1 MTRRLRLDLQGP
13 RRDERNQF
21 PLAVLI
27 LDERLTASLD
37 GRGRDRKHAVGLQR
51 WMGDASDMPKLQEDQ
66 AAGLVH
72 RVGYE
77 APALDLF
84 AAVNAGRPGIALSL
98 LRHLGRLRHDE
109 SRRGPLPV
117 IARVEIVRRVGT
129 LGRPVA
135 GQGGH
140 HEPVVQLKIAEL
152 KGRKKDAGVMR
163 HRAGSRTS

>member
-98 LRHLGRLRHDE
+98 LRLLGSPP
-109 SRRGPLPV
+109 SR
-117 IARVEIVRRVGT
+117 
-129 LGRPVA
+129 
-135 GQGGH
+135 
-140 HEPVVQLKIAEL
+140 
-152 KGRKKDAGVMR
+152 
-163 HRAGSRTS
+163 